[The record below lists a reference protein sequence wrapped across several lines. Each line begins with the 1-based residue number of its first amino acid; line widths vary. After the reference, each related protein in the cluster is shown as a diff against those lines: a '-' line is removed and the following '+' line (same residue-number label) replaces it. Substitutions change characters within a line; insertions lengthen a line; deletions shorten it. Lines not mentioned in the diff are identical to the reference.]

1 MRHATA
7 KRWDDFRGTARSL
20 LAAGVR
26 PAEVRWT
33 DGLAESAG
41 LFGDGMGDAS
51 TPVEGLTAESPPASP
66 RVPSRFLKL
75 AKAAACHTDPGRWE
89 ALYSLLWR
97 LSHGEP
103 HLLADA
109 ADPDVA
115 RLHAWEK
122 AVRRDVHKMKAFV
135 RFRKVADPRLSP
147 DGDAPGERFVA
158 WHRPD
163 YHIVEAAAPF
173 FVRRFAPMHWA
184 ILTPKGTA
192 AWDRRELTFGP
203 PVPRSAAPGG
213 DPTEELWD
221 TYFRHVFNPARLKVK
236 AMKAEL
242 PVRHWAT
249 LPEAAAIPE
258 LIAQAAAR
266 ERLMISTTEGS
277 AVSAAE
283 YLPEDPAQRTD
294 LSALEAAAEVCKGCD
309 LYKGTTQTVFGSG
322 PADAEIVMVGEQP
335 GDNEDLQGEPFVGP
349 AGQVLNDALEDAGI
363 DRSKVYITNAVKHFK
378 HTLQGSRRIHAK
390 PNAREVTA
398 CKPWMEAEFAAIKPR
413 AIVCLGATA
422 AQAIIGRD
430 FRITKQRGEIRET
443 DYAPITT
450 ATYHPSAI
458 LRVPDE
464 DATQKMYDALA
475 DDLYAVAQKLAG

>member
-1 MRHATA
+1 MRHASA
-7 KRWDDFRGTARSL
+7 ERWGDFRESARAL

-26 PAEVRWT
+26 PAEVHWT
-33 DGLAESAG
+33 DRLAAGGAG
-41 LFGDGMGDAS
+41 LFGDGPATSDA
-51 TPVEGLTAESPPASP
+51 PAPPGPAAARAVRASP
-66 RVPSRFLKL
+66 KFLKL
-75 AKAAACHTDPGRWE
+75 AKSAACHVDPGRWE

-97 LSHGEP
+97 QNRGEP

-135 RFRKVADPRLSP
+135 RFRKIEDPHTP
-147 DGDAPGERFVA
+147 AGEQFVA

-163 YHIVEAAAPF
+163 HHIVEAAAGF
-173 FVRRFAPMHWA
+173 FVRRFAPMIWA
-184 ILTPKGTA
+184 ILTPRRCA
-192 AWDRRELTFGP
+192 YWDRRELTFGP
-203 PVPRSAAPGG
+203 GVSRSLAPDG
-213 DPTEELWD
+213 DPTEALWD
-221 TYFRHVFNPARLKVK
+221 TYFRHIFNPARLKLK
-236 AMKAEL
+236 AMRAEL
-242 PVRHWAT
+242 PVRHWPT

-258 LIAQAAAR
+258 LIAQARGR
-266 ERLMISTTEGS
+266 ERLMISRTEGS
-277 AVSAAE
+277 AVSAAD
-283 YLPEDPAQRTD
+283 YLPEDPAARTQ
-294 LSALEAAAEVCKGCD
+294 LSALEAAAEVCRGCD

-322 PADAEIVMVGEQP
+322 PADAELVMVGEQP

-349 AGQVLNDALEDAGI
+349 AGRVLDDALEDAGI

-390 PNAREVTA
+390 PSAREVTA
-398 CKPWMEAEFAAIKPR
+398 CKPWIEAEFAAIKPR

-443 DYAPITT
+443 DYAPVTT

-475 DDLYAVAQKLAG
+475 DDLYAVKQKVYG

>member
-1 MRHATA
+1 M
-7 KRWDDFRGTARSL
+7 L
-20 LAAGVR
+20 LAAGAL
-26 PAEVRWT
+26 PATVQWT
-33 DGLAESAG
+33 DGLSDAADGRLFPDDPPDPGPTGPVAAG
-41 LFGDGMGDAS
+41 PGA
-51 TPVEGLTAESPPASP
+51 V
-66 RVPSRFLKL
+66 RVPPRFLEL

-89 ALYSLLWR
+89 MLYSLLWR
-97 LSHGEP
+97 LTHHEP

-115 RLHAWEK
+115 VVLRWEK

-135 RFRKVADPRLSP
+135 RFRRV
-147 DGDAPGERFVA
+147 DAPPLPGEPGPGGERFVA
-158 WHRPD
+158 WHRPNF
-163 YHIVEAAAPF
+163 HIVEAAAPF
-173 FVRRFAPMHWA
+173 FVRRFAPMRWA
-184 ILTPKGTA
+184 ILTPRRSA
-192 AWDRRELTFGP
+192 LWDTRELTFGP
-203 PVPRSAAPGG
+203 GVARSEAPAG

-221 TYFRHVFNPARLKVK
+221 TYYRHVFNPARLKVR

-242 PVRHWAT
+242 PVRHWPT

-258 LIAQAAAR
+258 LIAQASAR

-277 AVSAAE
+277 AVSAAD
-283 YLPEDPAQRTD
+283 YLPDDPARRTD
-294 LSALEAAAEVCKGCD
+294 LSALEKAAEVCKGCD
-309 LYKGTTQTVFGSG
+309 LWQGTTQTVFGRG

-363 DRSKVYITNAVKHFK
+363 DRGKVYITNAVKHFK
-378 HTLQGSRRIHAK
+378 HTMQGSRRIHAK
-390 PNAREVTA
+390 PSAREVTA

-430 FRITKQRGEIRET
+430 FRITKQRGEIRAT
-443 DYAPITT
+443 DFAPVTT
-450 ATYHPSAI
+450 ATYHPSAV

-475 DDLYAVAQKLAG
+475 DDLYAVAQKLAA

>member
-7 KRWDDFRGTARSL
+7 ERWDDFRGTARSL

-41 LFGDGMGDAS
+41 LFGDEAEDAPPGDGV
-51 TPVEGLTAESPPASP
+51 PAEPAGTP
-66 RVPSRFLKL
+66 RVPPRFLKL
-75 AKAAACHTDPGRWE
+75 AKAAACHVDPGRWE

-97 LSHGEP
+97 LSRGEP
-103 HLLADA
+103 HLLGDA

-135 RFRKVADPRLSP
+135 RFRKVSDPHTP
-147 DGDAPGERFVA
+147 HGERFVA

-163 YHIVEAAAPF
+163 HHIVEAAAPF

-184 ILTPKGTA
+184 ILTPRASAT
-192 AWDRRELTFGP
+192 WDTRELAFGP
-203 PVPRSAAPGG
+203 GVPQSFAPDG
-213 DPTEELWD
+213 DPTEDLWD

-266 ERLMISTTEGS
+266 EKLMISQTEGS

-283 YLPEDPAQRTD
+283 YLPEEPTQRTD

-349 AGQVLNDALEDAGI
+349 AGRVLDDALEDAGI

-390 PNAREVTA
+390 PSAREVTA
-398 CKPWMEAEFAAIKPR
+398 CKPWIEAEFAAIKPR

-430 FRITKQRGEIRET
+430 FRITKQRGEIRAT

-450 ATYHPSAI
+450 ATYHPSAV

-475 DDLYAVAQKLAG
+475 DDLYAVAQKLAGSS